1 MEYLEIVLADI
12 NKQYIDSI
20 LRQELKITTDSV
32 ISSHFFDKLENT
44 DKEYGDVSNLAS
56 YFSTP
61 NTANIFVKKL
71 TLGENIT
78 NVMVV
83 MSFDADLGDIILNF
97 CEHDFI
103 TKDTN
108 ILKFKVI
115 SLVNRLIE
123 IQHEYEI
130 KSIRLGYE
138 SVIDD
143 ENVVLNITN
152 GEVVVFNKF
161 KGQLSRVIEQV
172 YG

>member
-1 MEYLEIVLADI
+1 MEYLEIVLTDV

-20 LRQELKITTDSV
+20 VRQELRITNDSV
-32 ISSHFFDKLENT
+32 TSSHFFDKLENT

-61 NTANIFVKKL
+61 NTANIFLKKL

-83 MSFDADLGDIILNF
+83 MSFDADLGDIFLNF
-97 CEHDFI
+97 CECEFI
-103 TKDTN
+103 TDDINT
-108 ILKFKVI
+108 LKSKVI
-115 SLVNRLIE
+115 SIVNRLIE
-123 IQHEYEI
+123 IQREYKI
-130 KSIRLGYE
+130 SSIRLGYE

-152 GEVVVFNKF
+152 GEIVVPNKF
-161 KGQLSRVIEQV
+161 QGQLSRVIEQI